1 MVGGYIWIEEHTKA
15 RDKEIKMFI
24 EAAAAVTGGEG
35 EKAMRYG
42 AKGRAV
48 HPHNQVILATHRTLI
63 TTINDSPIP
72 FDQSLCFSGRETNPP
87 SCFFSWVADS
97 SVRTRRTFRQ
107 STVIEI
113 NDSAKEVSLLS
124 PINRR
129 VKSTFT

>member
-1 MVGGYIWIEEHTKA
+1 
-15 RDKEIKMFI
+15 MFI
-24 EAAAAVTGGEG
+24 EAAAAATKGEG

-42 AKGRAV
+42 AGRRGSPV

-72 FDQSLCFSGRETNPP
+72 FDQSLCSSARETNPL
-87 SCFFSWVADS
+87 SCFFSRIADS
-97 SVRTRRTFRQ
+97 SVRTRPTFRQ

-124 PINRR
+124 LVNQR
-129 VKSTFT
+129 VKSTFTRRDFETKRKPMTL